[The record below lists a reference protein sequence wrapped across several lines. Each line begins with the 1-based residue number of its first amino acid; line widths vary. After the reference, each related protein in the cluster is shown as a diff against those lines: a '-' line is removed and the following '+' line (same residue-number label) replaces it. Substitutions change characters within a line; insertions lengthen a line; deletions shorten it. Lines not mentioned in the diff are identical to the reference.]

1 MAGSIRDSRVKML
14 TTLLVLVLTALVP
27 EVWASSEG
35 LEGDRS
41 RAFYNRH
48 PPTRRFAKIF
58 SRRHKGAEAPPWY
71 RGLRLRGG
79 SNSKVAEGS
88 LGEGYEYGEVDR
100 REQLKMFQRVVAQH
114 DRLIDAI
121 LQLNSPPPPPPPPQ
135 TPDTPPQRTTLP
147 IESSSHSEKPSQ
159 YTVEVKV
166 PASQEKMKENP
177 YNAAIV
183 AIVDRYLREQGYDT
197 STGKSEETKVRESR
211 PPEEELR
218 RELDELK
225 QELARLKAIQL
236 QELKL
241 EIAKLK
247 AYQSD
252 AASTPTYNR
261 REIES
266 IVNRAVRGVST
277 SLEPEGARELQRMV
291 QQNLAKKGNQLQR
304 ALGALETIERVEE
317 EAMERARGG
326 NVLTRGI
333 ADSLEA
339 GQFWIKQ
346 MNEKLIEGTRKA
358 NDGGRQLSRS
368 LRIAANDLVSKT
380 KELAVEFGEYLA
392 TTSANMKPAPSE
404 TIHVVAY
411 PLDSSLQKPVP
422 WLRRIISDA
431 ESHSLN
437 IERFR
442 KRFAPAY
449 IPEQTKPILP
459 PVEKKVEKK
468 AARLETD
475 KDISLL
481 GQKWVDTGSPESGS
495 SWLQTLRPRSRTL
508 ILSAILT
515 AGLCEVLLLTGRLSK
530 HRWVLSELVHRLGRG
545 VRSRL
550 EDLREKIS
558 NNSILRRATEDED
571 SAVEDTDGH
580 TMVMKETDE
589 GAEATQTEYQSY
601 DVLEDHPMRM
611 MGMIHGEQFET
622 HDTRMDHEERAA
634 QMREPESDMNFEPSG
649 MEVATEE
656 NDLETDHPFD
666 PRAVETHAEEEN
678 HDTNESDYSSVIDE
692 IRMEEERAEKAE
704 MDVVDDMDEPPAP
717 DGESKESRHSTT
729 EADTTEDV
737 QDPQG
742 ESEQG
747 YEEANQDPEP
757 QTAEMLQ
764 EEDSQQNT
772 AAENTRE
779 VRQPEKEM
787 ILEENTRE
795 GRQPEKEMVLEGGGN
810 SKGEDSEIPEK
821 VYYRKVNLEP
831 VDEPSEGIEDPSE
844 GYTEFSEDIPGR
856 DASRERAG
864 VPPGSRA
871 NQRRKRAPGG
881 GTSDVWL
888 APALSDNQGFGSEA
902 LGYI

>member
-589 GAEATQTEYQSY
+589 GAEATQTEYQS
-601 DVLEDHPMRM
+601 

-881 GTSDVWL
+881 NVM
-888 APALSDNQGFGSEA
+888 
-902 LGYI
+902 